1 MVVIALACY
10 KNAEWIGG
18 GAQFPGVHSCRIADH
33 KRSFTLNCWE
43 WDDCWLRLS
52 ALHITLLPSFS
63 HDGKEKNE
71 RVIVSLCNF
80 RVDMMPSW
88 DVFILDVALS
98 SARREV
104 LVIVHVLCSP
114 KMTALSGRIPALSSH
129 SLSLS
134 RHSVSSNLR
143 AI

>member
-1 MVVIALACY
+1 MQLPWARIDA
-10 KNAEWIGG
+10 
-18 GAQFPGVHSCRIADH
+18 GVH
-33 KRSFTLNCWE
+33 
-43 WDDCWLRLS
+43 DCWLRLS

-114 KMTALSGRIPALSSH
+114 KMTALSSH

-143 AI
+143 AIYKGATCAGHSPTLLALAWL